1 LRTRKVHNYI
11 NDAVAVIIEVRQ
23 KMYYCRHA
31 EWYLTVS
38 IIIRV
43 NSNRIR
49 RWHMDLQK
57 SLRVK
62 TGHDACFVFEGEADY
77 PRSLELLLSLEKLI
91 YRTIG
96 PSSIDTVPPPSGTHE
111 TSEHDPERIIN
122 LTQDYNEIPA
132 WPNMLTPVFDGT
144 AGEDALLGALLEG
157 RVPVL
162 EILAGPSR
170 EVVGRVVLALDE
182 VHSVRERFE
191 SVVAQLCR
199 LLIKVLSAPQRTI
212 PPIDRHSPSS
222 RPTLPSASRYSAR
235 LVSSSAVR
243 RAYQLCLFSPHWRVG
258 WRFVDDG
265 GVWKSHTLAGAPW
278 NDIADPGFRF
288 YADPF
293 PYTFGGKTFVFVEE
307 FDHRDGKGAIS
318 AIPFDERGQIGPA
331 KSVLSEPWHLSY
343 PFLFEYRGE
352 VWMIPESSEDKKI
365 SLYRADPFPSQ
376 WTFEVDIIDD
386 TDAHDASLLQFAG
399 KLWIFATVRDELGG
413 AMDSLSIFFADEL
426 FGPWSAHPRNPVL
439 IDAGG
444 ARQAGQFH
452 QCEGKLWRPV
462 QDCRGGYGRA
472 LGLAEVTTLDE
483 HDFNQVVHTVLRPD
497 VSWPGR
503 RLHTLNRF
511 GRLECIDGSRN
522 SFRFRAEKR

>member
-1 LRTRKVHNYI
+1 
-11 NDAVAVIIEVRQ
+11 
-23 KMYYCRHA
+23 
-31 EWYLTVS
+31 VS

-43 NSNRIR
+43 NPNRIR
-49 RWHMDLQK
+49 RWHTDLQK
-57 SLRVK
+57 SLRVE
-62 TGHDACFVFEGEADY
+62 TGQHAHFVFEDEADY
-77 PRSLELLLSLEKLI
+77 PSSLELLLTLEKLI

-111 TSEHDPERIIN
+111 ASEHVPETIIN
-122 LTQDYNEIPA
+122 LAHDRNELPA
-132 WPNMLTPVFDGT
+132 GPNILTPVFDGT
-144 AGEDALLGALLEG
+144 PGEDALLGAIIEG

-191 SVVAQLCR
+191 CVVAQLRR
-199 LLIKVLSAPQRTI
+199 LLIKVLSTPQRTVR
-212 PPIDRHSPSS
+212 PIDRHSPSS
-222 RPTLPSASRYSAR
+222 RPTLSRAGRYLAR
-235 LVSSSAVR
+235 LVSSSALK

-258 WRFVDDG
+258 WRFVDG
-265 GVWKSHTLAGAPW
+265 AGVWESHSLAGEPW

-307 FDHRDGKGAIS
+307 FDHHEGKGTIA
-318 AIPFDERGQIGPA
+318 AIPFDEKGQTGPA
-331 KSVLSEPWHLSY
+331 ISVLSEPWHLSY
-343 PFLFEYRGE
+343 PFLFEYRE
-352 VWMIPESSEDKKI
+352 EIWMIPESSAAKKI
-365 SLYRADPFPSQ
+365 SLYRADPFPSR
-376 WTFEVDIIDD
+376 WTLEVDVVADI
-386 TDAHDASLLQFAG
+386 DAHDASVVQFAG
-399 KLWIFATVRDELGG
+399 KWWIFATVRNELGG

-426 FGPWSAHPRNPVL
+426 FGPWSAHPLNPVL

-444 ARQAGQFH
+444 ARQAGQFL
-452 QCEGKLWRPV
+452 QRGGKLWRPV

-472 LGLAEVTTLDE
+472 LGLAEVTTLSDQ
-483 HDFNQVVHTVLRPD
+483 DFNQVVHTVLRPN

-522 SFRFRAEKR
+522 SWRFNMKALDFERD

>member
-1 LRTRKVHNYI
+1 M
-11 NDAVAVIIEVRQ
+11 
-23 KMYYCRHA
+23 MYYCHHA

-43 NSNRIR
+43 NPNRIR
-49 RWHMDLQK
+49 RWHTDLRN
-57 SLRVK
+57 SLRVN
-62 TGHDACFVFEGEADY
+62 GQDAYFVFEGEAVY
-77 PRSLELLLSLEKLI
+77 PRSLELLLTLEKLI

-96 PSSIDTVPPPSGTHE
+96 ASSIDTIPPPIATQE
-111 TSEHDPERIIN
+111 AWEQEPEAIIN
-122 LTQDYNEIPA
+122 LTQDCNELPLP
-132 WPNMLTPVFDGT
+132 PNMFTPVFDGA
-144 AGEDALLGALLEG
+144 AGEDALFGALIEG

-162 EILAGPSR
+162 EILAGPSF

-191 SVVAQLCR
+191 CVVAQLRR
-199 LLIKVLSAPQRTI
+199 LLIKVLSAPRRAI
-212 PPIDRHSPSS
+212 RPIDHHSPSS
-222 RPTLPSASRYSAR
+222 RPTLSSAGRYSAR
-235 LVSSSAVR
+235 LISSLALR

-293 PYTFGGKTFVFVEE
+293 PYTFGDKTFVFIEE
-307 FDHRDGKGAIS
+307 FNHRDGKGAIS
-318 AIPFDERGQIGPA
+318 AIPFDEKGQIGPA

-352 VWMIPESSEDKKI
+352 VWMIPESSEVKKI
-365 SLYRADPFPSQ
+365 SLYRADPFPSR

-386 TDAHDASLLQFAG
+386 TDAHDASLTRFAG
-399 KLWIFATVRDELGG
+399 KWWIFATVRDELGG
-413 AMDSLSIFFADEL
+413 ALDSLSIYFADKL
-426 FGPWSAHPRNPVL
+426 FGPWSAHPLNPVL
-439 IDAGG
+439 IDAGS
-444 ARQAGQFH
+444 ARQAGQFY
-452 QCEGKLWRPV
+452 QREGKLWRPV

-472 LGLAEVTTLDE
+472 LGLAEVTALDQ
-483 HDFNQVVHTVLRPD
+483 HNFNQVVRTVLRPD
-497 VSWPGR
+497 VNWPGR

>member
-1 LRTRKVHNYI
+1 
-11 NDAVAVIIEVRQ
+11 
-23 KMYYCRHA
+23 
-31 EWYLTVS
+31 VS
-38 IIIRV
+38 INIRV
-43 NSNRIR
+43 NPNRIR
-49 RWHMDLQK
+49 RWHTDLQK
-57 SLRVK
+57 SLRVEIGQ
-62 TGHDACFVFEGEADY
+62 TAYFAFEGEADY

-91 YRTIG
+91 YREIG
-96 PSSIDTVPPPSGTHE
+96 PSSIDTVPPPTVPQR
-111 TSEHDPERIIN
+111 TSEHDPETIIN
-122 LTQDYNEIPA
+122 LTQDCNEFLA
-132 WPNMLTPVFDGT
+132 RPNTLTPVFDGT

-191 SVVAQLCR
+191 CVVAQLQR
-199 LLIKVLSAPQRTI
+199 LLIKVLSAPQRSI
-212 PPIDRHSPSS
+212 RPIDGHSPSS
-222 RPTLPSASRYSAR
+222 RPTLSSASRYSAR
-235 LVSSSAVR
+235 LISSSALR

-265 GVWKSHTLAGAPW
+265 GVWESHTLAGAPW
-278 NDIADPGFRF
+278 NDIADPGVCF

-293 PYTFGGKTFVFVEE
+293 PYTSGGKTFVFVEE
-307 FDHRDGKGAIS
+307 FDHREGKGAIS
-318 AIPFDERGQIGPA
+318 AIPFDERGPTGPA
-331 KSVLSEPWHLSY
+331 RPVLSETWHLSY

-352 VWMIPESSEDKKI
+352 VWMIPESSEAKKI
-365 SLYRADPFPSQ
+365 SLYRADPFPSR
-376 WTFEVDIIDD
+376 WTLEVDIVDD
-386 TDAHDASLLQFAG
+386 IDAHDASLTQFAG
-399 KLWIFATVRDELGG
+399 KWWIFATVRDELGG

-444 ARQAGQFH
+444 ARQAGRFH
-452 QCEGKLWRPV
+452 QREGKLWRPV

-472 LGLAEVTTLDE
+472 LGLAEVTTLDQ

-497 VSWPGR
+497 ASWPGR

-522 SFRFRAEKR
+522 SFRFRAKKR